1 MSRAWWIIWT
11 LFALAASPAAAAETD
26 DEGWVKLY
34 DRDGIEGWRRSSGD
48 SKLHQW
54 RGQGYIDANFYRVV
68 AVYMDS
74 NRSDEW
80 VADCLESV
88 EVYKPDV
95 DHQITYNMTDLPR
108 PFWDRDFLWEEEYVY
123 DPAARTVYDT
133 MWSVTHDDHP
143 QREGVVR
150 GELLSSSFFARWDEP
165 ERTWV
170 EVRIHVDP
178 GGKLPA
184 WLINIVSRSW
194 PFQTFQDLR
203 TQVYEA
209 DGYDDLERAI
219 RAAHPMTPPEET
231 P

>member
-1 MSRAWWIIWT
+1 MLRT
-11 LFALAASPAAAAETD
+11 LPIVATLLALATAPAAAAETG
-26 DEGWVKLY
+26 DEGWTLLY
-34 DRDGIEGWRRSSGD
+34 DKDGIEGWRRSSDD
-48 SKLHQW
+48 SKLHEW
-54 RGQGYIDANFYRVV
+54 RGQGYIDADFYRVV

-88 EVYKPDV
+88 EVEKPDV
-95 DHQITYNMTDLPR
+95 DHQITYNMTDLPK

-123 DPAARTVYDT
+123 DTDARTVYDT
-133 MWSVTHDDHP
+133 MWSVTHDDYP

-150 GELLSSSFFARWDEP
+150 GELLSSSFYARWDEP

-194 PFQTFQDLR
+194 PFITFQDLR
-203 TQVYEA
+203 KQVYEA
-209 DGYDDLERAI
+209 DGYDELEQAI
-219 RAAHPMTPPEET
+219 RAAHPMTPPEEA